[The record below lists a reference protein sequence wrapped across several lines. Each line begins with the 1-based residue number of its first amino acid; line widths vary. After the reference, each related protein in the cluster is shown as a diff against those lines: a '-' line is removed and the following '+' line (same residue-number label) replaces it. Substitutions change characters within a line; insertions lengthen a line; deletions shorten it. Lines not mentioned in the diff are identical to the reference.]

1 MTETV
6 TSVLS
11 PVYLIRSYVWE
22 VLKKNDPNTWDES
35 KYGGIVPIV
44 PLAEEPE
51 LDSYTGP
58 HIVYGYAISR
68 ANELPA
74 RRTATMTFVIYDQ
87 NFRRLTKTMNILQVA
102 LGRDDET
109 ARDINKFTSHY
120 SVQQGA
126 ETAYPYHG
134 LSFGYVSLG
143 YAEGGTPEESEGGRQ
158 SALMSISFEYYVD
171 YDVITDVSS

>member
-44 PLAEEPE
+44 PLSEEPE

-58 HIVYGYAISR
+58 HIVYGYALGR
-68 ANELPA
+68 TNELHV
-74 RRTATMTFVIYDQ
+74 RKSATMTFVVYDQ
-87 NFRRLTKTMNILQVA
+87 NFRRLTRTINILHTA

-109 ARDINKFTSHY
+109 AADINRYTTKYQSIQDDKT
-120 SVQQGA
+120 VN
-126 ETAYPYHG
+126 PYHG
-134 LSFGYVSLG
+134 LAFGYVSLG

-171 YDVITDVSS
+171 YDVVTDVSS